1 MPATETGS
9 TNRAAGSDLDAAK
22 AICLRSFEVVR
33 VGTLEDFEEV
43 VHPKTPT
50 TASRWTSPPKP
61 EAAGPPLG
69 TPRRCGCATPSP
81 ISTSRSTR
89 WWPRATS
96 WSSNNTMSGRHVKA
110 FLDYDEHARVREAF
124 PPTGKRFATKQTH
137 WFRVRDGKVIEHW
150 ANRDD
155 MGTALQLGWV
165 PPTPLYM
172 LRMGDLKAP
181 RPPCEATVT

>member
-1 MPATETGS
+1 
-9 TNRAAGSDLDAAK
+9 
-22 AICLRSFEVVR
+22 V
-33 VGTLEDFEEV
+33 V
-43 VHPKTPT
+43 VH
-50 TASRWTSPPKP
+50 
-61 EAAGPPLG
+61 
-69 TPRRCGCATPSP
+69 
-81 ISTSRSTR
+81 
-89 WWPRATS
+89 
-96 WSSNNTMSGRHVKA
+96 NTMSGRHVKT

-172 LRMGDLKAP
+172 LRMVIAKRHARRASG
-181 RPPCEATVT
+181 R